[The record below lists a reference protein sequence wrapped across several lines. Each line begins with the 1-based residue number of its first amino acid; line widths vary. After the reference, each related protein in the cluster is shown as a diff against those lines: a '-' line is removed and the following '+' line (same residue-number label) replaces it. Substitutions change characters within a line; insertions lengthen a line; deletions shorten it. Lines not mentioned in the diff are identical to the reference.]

1 MAKLACALDL
11 NTAVVDVLA
20 ARFQE
25 LVRKDR
31 TEVQAL
37 LAETATSA
45 PPAEPRG
52 ASPVEAPAA

>member
-11 NTAVVDVLA
+11 NTAVLDLLA
-20 ARFQE
+20 GKFQE

-37 LAETATSA
+37 LAETVMPA
-45 PPAEPRG
+45 PPAEPR
-52 ASPVEAPAA
+52 AA